1 MFPVDQDTGTWSCEM
16 DSYSQKSQDS
26 MALAPSDLLCVLLVE
41 ETVDDAK
48 RIENIL
54 SQCENIDFTV
64 DLVMTVDEAHQALSD
79 EMYDVVLLADQIE
92 GWTGV
97 ELVLTLDQDDPF
109 MPPIIMLAREENR
122 DADLAAQQAG
132 LADYLVK
139 GQLTSPLLE
148 RSIRY
153 AIERK
158 QTEQRLLRL
167 AYYDALTNL
176 PNRASFKADLINR
189 ISDISF
195 VNGSFALLLLD
206 LDHFKDVNDTLGHPV
221 GDLLLQAVSQRVK
234 SCIDDDDFVARLGG
248 DEFVVCTH
256 ARRDRREIELLA
268 RNIVKTLGDP
278 YNLDDHEINT
288 ATSIGVAVFPQD
300 GRSYPELLKHA
311 DRALY
316 RAKDAGRSTFVFFDE
331 QAVPA

>member
-1 MFPVDQDTGTWSCEM
+1 M
-16 DSYSQKSQDS
+16 DSHMDMENTS
-26 MALAPSDLLCVLLVE
+26 MGIVPSDLLCVLLVE
-41 ETVDDAK
+41 ESIDDAK
-48 RIENIL
+48 RVQGVL
-54 SQCENIDFTV
+54 DQCENIEFTV
-64 DLVMTVDEAHQALSD
+64 DLVMTADDAHRALSN
-79 EMYDVVLLADQIE
+79 EMYDVVLLADQVE

-97 ELVLTLDQDDPF
+97 EMVLTLDQDDPF

-122 DADLAAQQAG
+122 EADLAAQQAG

-139 GQLTSPLLE
+139 GQITPPLLE

-176 PNRASFKADLINR
+176 PNRASFKADLVDR
-189 ISDISF
+189 ITNISF

-221 GDLLLQAVSQRVK
+221 GDLLLQAVSQRIK

-256 ARRDRREIELLA
+256 ARRDLRELEELSA
-268 RNIVKTLGDP
+268 TIVRTLGDP
-278 YNLDDHEINT
+278 YTLDEHEIRT
-288 ATSIGVAVFPQD
+288 ATSIGIAVFPHD
-300 GRSYPELLKHA
+300 GRSYPELLKNA

-316 RAKDAGRSTFVFFDE
+316 RAKDAGRGTYVFFDL
-331 QAVPA
+331 QPTAV

>member
-1 MFPVDQDTGTWSCEM
+1 ME
-16 DSYSQKSQDS
+16 SYSQQSSDS
-26 MALAPSDLLCVLLVE
+26 MAMAPCDLLCVLLVE
-41 ETVDDAK
+41 ENVNDAQ
-48 RIENIL
+48 RIQSVL
-54 SQCENIDFTV
+54 SCCENIDFTV
-64 DLVMTVDEAHQALSD
+64 DLAETAEAAHEALSN
-79 EMYDVVLLADQIE
+79 EMYDVVLLADYVE

-97 ELVLTLDQDDPF
+97 EMVLTLDQDDPF

-176 PNRASFKADLINR
+176 PNRASFKADLVER
-189 ISDISF
+189 ISDIAYLE
-195 VNGSFALLLLD
+195 GTFALLLLD

-234 SCIDDDDFVARLGG
+234 SCIEDDDFVARLGG
-248 DEFVVCTH
+248 DEFVVCTS
-256 ARRDRREIELLA
+256 AKRSRDEIETLA
-268 RNIVKTLGDP
+268 QTIVKTLGDP
-278 YNLDDHEINT
+278 YKLDDHDINT
-288 ATSIGVAVFPQD
+288 ATSIGIAVFPSD
-300 GRSYPELLKHA
+300 GRSYPELLKNA
-311 DRALY
+311 DKALY
-316 RAKDAGRSTFVFFDE
+316 RAKDAGRGTFVCFDD
-331 QAVPA
+331 QLIPA